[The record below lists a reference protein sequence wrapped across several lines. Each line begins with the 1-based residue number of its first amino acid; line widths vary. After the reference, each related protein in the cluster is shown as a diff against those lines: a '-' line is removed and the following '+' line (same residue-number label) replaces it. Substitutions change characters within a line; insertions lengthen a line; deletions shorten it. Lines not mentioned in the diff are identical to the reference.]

1 MSRPAHNPIL
11 GFILALAAV
20 AVLSLMDAVMKGLV
34 LAIGIYMTS
43 VWRSLFGLVTG
54 AAIYLP
60 RRKKWPSR
68 ATLKIHVFRGV
79 VITFMGVAF
88 FWGLARTPMAQA
100 IALTFIA
107 PLIAL
112 ALSAIFLK
120 EQVGKAVVGAS
131 LLAFAGVALILAGQA
146 QADLG
151 RDALLG
157 SAAILFSALCYA
169 VNIVLMRAQ
178 ALAARPPEI
187 TFFQN
192 LTIAA
197 LMVASIPFAGGL
209 GIPSGHWWALVTAS
223 LLSTT
228 GLMLFAFAYALGEAS
243 YLSVTEYS
251 AFIWAAILGWLVFGE
266 HVSGWTLAGAG
277 LIVAGCL
284 IAARLGRPA
293 APTEPEIEAVA

>member
-1 MSRPAHNPIL
+1 VNRVPQRPVQA
-11 GFILALAAV
+11 FIFALAAV
-20 AVLSLMDAVMKGLV
+20 GVLSVMDAVMKALV
-34 LAIGIYMTS
+34 LALGIYVVS
-43 VWRSLFGLVTG
+43 VWRSVLGAITG
-54 AAIYLP
+54 AIIYLP
-60 RRKKWPSR
+60 RRKSWPDR
-68 ATLKIHVFRGV
+68 RTLRIHVSRGLI
-79 VITFMGVAF
+79 ITAMGIAF

-112 ALSAIFLK
+112 FLSAIFLG
-120 EQVGKAVVGAS
+120 EKAGRSVVGGS
-131 LLAFAGVALILAGQA
+131 LLAFAGVGLILAGQA

-192 LTIAA
+192 ATIAA
-197 LMVASIPFAGGL
+197 VMLASIPLMGGVAW
-209 GIPSGHWWALVTAS
+209 PEGHWPGLIAAS
-223 LLSTT
+223 LMSTA
-228 GLMLFAFAYALGEAS
+228 GILLFAFAYARGEAS

-251 AFIWAAILGWLVFGE
+251 AFIWAAALGWLLFDE
-266 HVSGWTLAGAG
+266 AVSPMTLAGAA

-284 IAARLGRPA
+284 IAARHGKA
-293 APTEPEIEAVA
+293 AATEPEIEAVA